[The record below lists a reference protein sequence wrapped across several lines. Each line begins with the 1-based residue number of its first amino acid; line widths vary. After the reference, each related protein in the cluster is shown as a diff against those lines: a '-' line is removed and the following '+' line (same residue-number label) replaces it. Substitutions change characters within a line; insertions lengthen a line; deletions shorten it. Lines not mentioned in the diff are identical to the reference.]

1 MRKLLVI
8 LSLLLVLAACAP
20 EPVEPEMADE
30 PEMPEEPEM
39 GETIVMGAVM
49 PLSGDAASYGEPI
62 SQQLMLAVDNI
73 NEAGGIDGKMLEIKL
88 EDGKCN
94 PKDASTAAT
103 KLIDVDGVKVIFG
116 GVCSGETLGMAPIA
130 EQNEVVLISP
140 SATSPDITDAGD
152 YVFRT
157 APSDAYAAKVA
168 AEKAIEMGF
177 MKAAILHETTDYAQ
191 GLQRTFETVFEESG
205 GEIAAVESFSTED
218 TDLRT
223 QALKIKNTNA
233 DAVYV
238 VPQTPAKGAL
248 AVKQLQEQGVEAQL
262 FTAELLI
269 GRDVAKE
276 NAELFEGMIGVEAA
290 FDDEGGI
297 ASEVL
302 AEYQSEY
309 GEPPWPF
316 YQAAVRDAV
325 YVVADA
331 VREHGYDAT
340 AIKDALYATENWE
353 GAVGDL
359 TFDENGDP
367 ILSFRVME
375 IVSGDVI
382 EVK

>member
-1 MRKLLVI
+1 MFGI
-8 LSLLLVLAACAP
+8 LGVLLLLVACAP
-20 EPVEPEMADE
+20 TEPVEPEMAE
-30 PEMPEEPEM
+30 PEVQEEPKM

-49 PLSGDAASYGEPI
+49 PLSGDASSYGEPI

-73 NEAGGIDGKMLEIKL
+73 NEAGGIDGKMVEVKL

-116 GVCSGETLGMAPIA
+116 GVCSGETLGMAPIV
-130 EQNEVVLISP
+130 EQSEVILISP

-177 MKAAILHETTDYAQ
+177 TKAAILHETTDYAQ
-191 GLQRTFETVFEESG
+191 GLQKTFKSVFEANG
-205 GEIAAVESFSTED
+205 GEVAAVESFSTED

-223 QALKIKNTNA
+223 QALKIKNTNP

-238 VPQTPAKGAL
+238 VPQTPAKGTL

-269 GRDVAKE
+269 GRDVAQE
-276 NAELFEGMIGVEAA
+276 NAELFDGMIGVEAD
-290 FDDEGGI
+290 FDDEGGL

-302 AEYQSEY
+302 AEYTAEY

-316 YQAAVRDAV
+316 YQAAVRDAL

-331 VREHGYDAT
+331 IGEHGYDAPE
-340 AIKDALYATENWE
+340 IKDALYATKNWE

-367 ILSFRVME
+367 VLSFRVMQ
-375 IVSGDVI
+375 IVDGNVA
-382 EVK
+382 ELK